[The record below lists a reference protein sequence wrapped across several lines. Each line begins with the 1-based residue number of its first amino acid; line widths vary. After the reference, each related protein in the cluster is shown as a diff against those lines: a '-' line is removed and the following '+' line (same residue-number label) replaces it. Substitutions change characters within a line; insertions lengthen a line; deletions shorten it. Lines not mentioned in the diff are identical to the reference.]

1 MGVILI
7 LQASKVTHCLSTLC
21 SPCVPQKAKMM
32 KDYDLLLG
40 VFTVLNSRWDQII

>member
-21 SPCVPQKAKMM
+21 SPCIPQKAKMM
-32 KDYDLLLG
+32 KDYEFLLG
-40 VFTVLNSRWDQII
+40 VLRVQTTDGIK